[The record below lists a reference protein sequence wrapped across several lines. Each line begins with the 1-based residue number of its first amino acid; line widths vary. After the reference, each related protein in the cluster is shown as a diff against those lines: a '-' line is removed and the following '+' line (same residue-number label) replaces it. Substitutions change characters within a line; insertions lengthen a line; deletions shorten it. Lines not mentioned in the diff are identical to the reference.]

1 MTKSKHMV
9 RKACGVSVVFLDVKI
24 AFMREQAVQDIDCI
38 ACCCV
43 DGLAV
48 KRSVLIRD
56 MGVENHTRISP
67 VSCVHISESST
78 NTAKGKVLSV

>member
-1 MTKSKHMV
+1 
-9 RKACGVSVVFLDVKI
+9 
-24 AFMREQAVQDIDCI
+24 
-38 ACCCV
+38 
-43 DGLAV
+43 V